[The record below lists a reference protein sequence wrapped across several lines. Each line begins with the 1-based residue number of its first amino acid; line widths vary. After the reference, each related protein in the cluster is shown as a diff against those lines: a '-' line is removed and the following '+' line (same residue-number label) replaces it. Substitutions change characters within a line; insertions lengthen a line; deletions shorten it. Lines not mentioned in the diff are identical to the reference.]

1 MKFFLYVFTLFILI
15 HSPRLSAEQ
24 RKAVRPEAS
33 PILKINNPDTPAQKQ
48 AFQTPKGEIT
58 LIDALSAA
66 LRRNPMLAAY
76 SFEIRAREAETLQ
89 AGLLPNPE
97 IALEIENFAGD
108 APFRGVDN
116 SEITLS
122 VGQLI
127 ELGGKRSKR
136 KETAGLQSDLAAWDY
151 EIARLLVFSEVV
163 KSFNAVLAAQKRV
176 ELDSEIVNIAEQFL
190 QRIEYRV
197 KAGNLSSAEVARA
210 RVALASN
217 RILLQAAQKDLSVA
231 RRQLAATWGEAAP
244 AFDKVIGNLERVT
257 MIPQLDDLITL
268 ISHNPEIERWA
279 LAVRLREKE
288 FRLEKAKRLP
298 DPTIAGG
305 YRRLNEID
313 ANALV
318 MSLSMPLPIFDRNQG
333 AVESAEMRRLQVE
346 YEKQSVEIEL
356 KTQLAAAWSR
366 LDFVYA
372 EIQTLKTEILVQA
385 QSAYETINRGYNMG
399 KFSFLDLLDAQRT
412 LFDHR
417 ARYLDALL
425 EYHSARA
432 EIERL
437 IGRNLSSI
445 QE

>member
-33 PILKINNPDTPAQKQ
+33 PILKINNPDTQAQKQ